1 LWIENDGSSG
11 HTIVNLNRHSSGS
24 AAKCGLYATA
34 ERGLH
39 QTHIDGHKKMC
50 RRISSVPG
58 NCLMQSKELT
68 LVQLG
73 MQVRPGQ
80 THGNNRIK
88 QHKKDRRISQ
98 NQPEGIA
105 GREAECVT
113 YTRIPQKDQAG
124 MDKKSVRIPHEN
136 RRGEI
141 EQEKPVE

>member
-1 LWIENDGSSG
+1 MK
-11 HTIVNLNRHSSGS
+11 LNRHSSGG

-39 QTHIDGHKKMC
+39 QTHIDGHKTMC

-58 NCLMQSKELT
+58 SCLMQSKELT

-88 QHKKDRRISQ
+88 QHKKDRHISQ

-105 GREAECVT
+105 VREEDCVT
-113 YTRIPQKDQAG
+113 YTRITQKDQAG
-124 MDKKSVRIPHEN
+124 MDKKIVRIPHEN
-136 RRGEI
+136 RGE
-141 EQEKPVE
+141 KLSKKNL

>member
-1 LWIENDGSSG
+1 MK
-11 HTIVNLNRHSSGS
+11 LNRHSSGG

>member
-1 LWIENDGSSG
+1 M
-11 HTIVNLNRHSSGS
+11 NLNRHSSGG

-39 QTHIDGHKKMC
+39 QTHIDGHKTMC

-58 NCLMQSKELT
+58 NCLMQLKELT

-88 QHKKDRRISQ
+88 QHKKDRHISQ

-105 GREAECVT
+105 VREAECVT

-124 MDKKSVRIPHEN
+124 MDKKSVRIPHNN
-136 RRGEI
+136 RRGDS
-141 EQEKPVE
+141 KKKYL

>member
-1 LWIENDGSSG
+1 MK
-11 HTIVNLNRHSSGS
+11 LNRHSSGG

-39 QTHIDGHKKMC
+39 QTHIDGHKTMC

-58 NCLMQSKELT
+58 NCLMQLKELT

-88 QHKKDRRISQ
+88 QHKKDRHISQ

-105 GREAECVT
+105 VREEDCVT
-113 YTRIPQKDQAG
+113 YTRITQKDQAG
-124 MDKKSVRIPHEN
+124 MEKKIVRIPHEN
-136 RRGEI
+136 RGE
-141 EQEKPVE
+141 KLSKKNL

>member
-1 LWIENDGSSG
+1 
-11 HTIVNLNRHSSGS
+11 VKLNRHSSGG

-34 ERGLH
+34 EHGLH
-39 QTHIDGHKKMC
+39 QTHIDGHRRMC

-58 NCLMQSKELT
+58 SCLMQSKELT

-88 QHKKDRRISQ
+88 QHKKDRHISQ

-105 GREAECVT
+105 VREEDCVT
-113 YTRIPQKDQAG
+113 YTRITQKDQAG
-124 MDKKSVRIPHEN
+124 MDKKIVRIPHEN
-136 RRGEI
+136 RGE
-141 EQEKPVE
+141 KLSKKNL